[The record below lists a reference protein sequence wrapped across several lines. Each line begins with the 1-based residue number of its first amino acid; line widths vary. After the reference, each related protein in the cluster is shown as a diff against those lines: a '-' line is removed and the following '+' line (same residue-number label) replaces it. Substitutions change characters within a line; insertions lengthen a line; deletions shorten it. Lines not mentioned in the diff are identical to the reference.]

1 MKSIQEMMMNEAR
14 NYPYRVAFSIR
25 GKIINVEITLENPR
39 DASLFDQW
47 LEQEIDN
54 DIFHADGGPNDVE
67 L

>member
-1 MKSIQEMMMNEAR
+1 MKSIQEMMTNEAR
-14 NYPYRVAFSIR
+14 NYPYRVAFSIG
-25 GKIINVEITLENPR
+25 GKIINADITLENPR
-39 DASLFDQW
+39 DAALFDQW